1 MTKVSNGE
9 DTVMSFYY
17 GYFDGSEIEGQDHD
31 FDVNDS
37 EFNESLSSR
46 HSGQYPYLNYSK

>member
-9 DTVMSFYY
+9 DNVMSFYY
-17 GYFDGSEIEGQDHD
+17 GFFDGSEIEGQDHD

-46 HSGQYPYLNYSK
+46 HSGQYPYLYYSK